1 MGGTEEGRSLA
12 ERACQKFKVF
22 YSLAGRTTS
31 PILPENVH
39 VRSGGFGGAK
49 ALSHWLS
56 KKNISAVVD
65 ATHPFSKQI
74 KENVDRACH
83 QQQIHRLT
91 LTRPKWEQLPDDQ
104 WHNVFDIQMAA
115 TTIKSHGKRAF
126 ISVGRQELQQFSQ
139 LNGIELVIRS
149 IEPPTEKSFLSG
161 QTYITGRG
169 PFTVKEEIEL
179 LRAHAIDVI
188 VTKNSGGK
196 ATYAKIAA
204 ARQLCL
210 PVIIIERPLI
220 PIGETVETA
229 TAAFNWLIRN
239 LG

>member
-1 MGGTEEGRSLA
+1 
-12 ERACQKFKVF
+12 
-22 YSLAGRTTS
+22 
-31 PILPENVH
+31 
-39 VRSGGFGGAK
+39 
-49 ALSHWLS
+49 
-56 KKNISAVVD
+56 
-65 ATHPFSKQI
+65 
-74 KENVDRACH
+74 
-83 QQQIHRLT
+83 
-91 LTRPKWEQLPDDQ
+91 
-104 WHNVFDIQMAA
+104 MAA

-149 IEPPTEKSFLSG
+149 IEAPIEKNFLPG
-161 QTYITGRG
+161 QTYIIGRG

-179 LRAHAIDVI
+179 LQAHAIDVI

-229 TAAFNWLIRN
+229 TAAFNWLTRN

>member
-1 MGGTEEGRSLA
+1 
-12 ERACQKFKVF
+12 
-22 YSLAGRTTS
+22 
-31 PILPENVH
+31 
-39 VRSGGFGGAK
+39 
-49 ALSHWLS
+49 
-56 KKNISAVVD
+56 
-65 ATHPFSKQI
+65 
-74 KENVDRACH
+74 
-83 QQQIHRLT
+83 
-91 LTRPKWEQLPDDQ
+91 
-104 WHNVFDIQMAA
+104 MAA
-115 TTIKSHGKRAF
+115 TTIKLHGKRAF
-126 ISVGRQELQQFSQ
+126 LSVGRQELQQFSQ
-139 LNGIELVIRS
+139 LGGIELVIRS

-210 PVIIIERPLI
+210 PVIIIERPRI
-220 PIGETVETA
+220 PFGETVETT
-229 TAAFNWLIRN
+229 TAAFNWLVRK